1 MSFFDKIKS
10 KLKSMLEDK
19 LNEMVPGA
27 SMEEYNNTKT
37 NTDQVAAYPNDY
49 VDDGEEYHVIPEEYK
64 FTYSSV
70 KGDFR
75 LHRLNNGFCASWKTF
90 IVARDWDGNQLYRI
104 NGYGRSVALS
114 PDKTKLAASSKNKS
128 IAIFDAA
135 TGEMIGEPVY
145 GDAYLSDL
153 LWTNNGHI
161 LANNSD
167 KIFVMNEQGE
177 LEYSFGKPEGGDFDF
192 IDGLCLS
199 RYDNEHVIIA
209 ESNSKRLSK
218 LNFKT
223 KEIIHEV
230 VHRFQMSEV
239 FSNPKNNEYWI
250 VKDTNGKIK
259 IHRFDAHLEHDYTVD
274 FQGKRGVRFVG
285 QAEHSCTAW
294 TPLPAL
300 SPDGTQFLVND
311 QSGLLY
317 LMSARRDSK
326 CHRIFN
332 RDLVDYAY
340 AMIWEDDDNFVA
352 ILDNYRVIKVNTR
365 GTEPLFTQ
373 SDQ

>member
-1 MSFFDKIKS
+1 MSFFDKMKEKAKAMIEA
-10 KLKSMLEDK
+10 KLKSM
-19 LNEMVPGA
+19 VPGA
-27 SMEEYNNTKT
+27 TLEDVGSSGQE
-37 NTDQVAAYPNDY
+37 VAAEKYPNNY
-49 VDDGEEYHVIPEEYK
+49 VDDGEDYHVIPEEYK

-90 IVARDWDGNQLYRI
+90 IVARDWDGNEMYRI
-104 NGYGRSVALS
+104 NGYGRSVVLS

-153 LWTNNGHI
+153 VWTKNGHI
-161 LANNSD
+161 VANNSSE
-167 KIFVMNEQGE
+167 IFVMDESGALQH
-177 LEYSFGKPEGGDFDF
+177 SFGKPEGGDFDF

-199 RYDNEHVIIA
+199 RYDSDHVIIA

-218 LNFKT
+218 VNYKT

-230 VHRFQMSEV
+230 EHSFQMSEV
-239 FSNPKNNEYWI
+239 FSNAKNNEYWI
-250 VKDTNGKIK
+250 VTDRNGVIK
-259 IHRFDAHLEHDYTVD
+259 IHWFDAALEHRTTIDHK
-274 FQGKRGVRFVG
+274 GKQGVRFVG
-285 QAEHSCTAW
+285 QAEYSCTAW
-294 TPLPAL
+294 TCLPAL
-300 SPDGTQFLVND
+300 SPDESKFLMND

-317 LMSARRDSK
+317 LISAGRDNA

-340 AMIWEDDDNFVA
+340 AMIWEDDHNFVV
-352 ILDNYRVIKVNTR
+352 ILDNYKVIKLNTR
-365 GTEPLFTQ
+365 GMEPIFTQ